1 MNGTLRDE
9 LLDVLERIR
18 MYSESKTVSE
28 PGLAIYKEGLR
39 VRERFH
45 AENDEDRAAI
55 ALLNRWMDFWWGR
68 ARFESAA
75 ERQAAWKEI
84 KEALRRVC
92 SDRACLT

>member
-1 MNGTLRDE
+1 MDDTLRDE
-9 LLDVLERIR
+9 LLGVLERIR

-45 AENDEDRAAI
+45 AETDEDRAAI

-68 ARFESAA
+68 TKFSSEP

>member
-1 MNGTLRDE
+1 MDGTLRDE

-18 MYSESKTVSE
+18 IYSESKTASE
-28 PGLAIYKEGLR
+28 PGLVIYRDGLK
-39 VRERFH
+39 VRERF
-45 AENDEDRAAI
+45 RAATKEDEENI
-55 ALLNRWMDFWWGR
+55 ALLRTWMDFWWGR